1 MQRFYTA
8 IIEKASKGYGVFF
21 PDLPGCTSFGET
33 VEKAAANAF
42 VAAQAH
48 AALAGEYGEKL
59 PAPRAPDQIPA
70 ERGARSARPHG
81 EGTVAHAVRRDC
93 ASGNVS
99 RSDDRTVFWP
109 RASGDPEAENRK
121 AEIAERS
128 LYSLAFCGNVWC
140 AN

>member
-59 PAPRAPDQIPA
+59 PARPVPRNGKSQSANS
-70 ERGARSARPHG
+70 GAIIAKQ
-81 EGTVAHAVRRDC
+81 
-93 ASGNVS
+93 SG
-99 RSDDRTVFWP
+99 
-109 RASGDPEAENRK
+109 
-121 AEIAERS
+121 
-128 LYSLAFCGNVWC
+128 
-140 AN
+140 